1 MNKWI
6 PALQVTGIGFYIAA
20 CIVGGS
26 LAGWWFGGKRPLYM
40 IIGLLVGLIL
50 AVYGAYRMILPLIK
64 TRDDKENGW

>member
-20 CIVGGS
+20 CIVGGA
-26 LAGWWFGGKRPLYM
+26 LIGRWLGGKLYM
-40 IIGLLVGLIL
+40 IVGLLVGLIL